1 MEEEV
6 GLPNYIRTDNGPEFT
21 SNDYKD
27 WCKINN
33 VTPVYAEPGKPT
45 QNGYIERLNRRF
57 EKMYLMLLCLQYSP
71 VQHYL

>member
-1 MEEEV
+1 MKEEV

-33 VTPVYAEPGKPT
+33 VTLFM
-45 QNGYIERLNRRF
+45 LNRAS
-57 EKMYLMLLCLQYSP
+57 LLKTDTLRD
-71 VQHYL
+71 